1 MLVENRRN
9 VVLRGVGS
17 ADLLSFALG
26 VRHAGLDSGTDDRQF
41 QFGKH
46 RTHLYERLAHGVY
59 VAGSAVDGDASEDFQ
74 SHMLLLNHVHDF
86 AELLG
91 RTAQT

>member
-1 MLVENRRN
+1 MLVEDRRN
-9 VVLRGVGS
+9 VVLCRVGS

-26 VRHAGLDSGTDDRQF
+26 VCHAGFDSGTDYGEF
-41 QFGKH
+41 QFGKYCA
-46 RTHLYERLAHGVY
+46 HLDKGLAHGVY

-91 RTAQT
+91 ASAQT

>member
-1 MLVENRRN
+1 MLVEYRRN
-9 VVLRGVGS
+9 VVLCGVRS
-17 ADLLSFALG
+17 ADLLAFALG
-26 VRHAGLDSGTDDRQF
+26 VCHAGLDSGPDDGEF

-46 RTHLYERLAHGVY
+46 RTHLDKGLAHGVY

-74 SHMLLLNHVHDF
+74 SHMLLLNHVDDF

-91 RTAQT
+91 ASAQT